1 MLAPFEA
8 GESVIAMINR
18 EDHLRLQRAKLFA
31 NISLE
36 SVEHLLERCHR
47 LNLERGEHLLEAGA
61 ANSHLYLILE
71 GELRVYLA
79 DRDMPEHAVFG
90 AGDCVGEMSLL
101 DGQKASALV
110 LAARDTRLLAMPH
123 EVLWALVD
131 CSHGVARN
139 LLSIMAG
146 RMRNDNLAMVNS
158 QSQSLEF
165 EQAAS
170 VDALTGIHNRRWLL
184 EAYPRAITRC
194 ERSGAPLCLV
204 IADIDLFKRFNDRFG
219 HLAGDAVLRRVARQL
234 ADGLRTQDLIAR
246 YGGEEFLI
254 LLPQSGLDEALLIA
268 ERLRGLVAACALE
281 TDEGMKGVTLS
292 CGVAQMHK
300 GETLDGLTARA
311 DAALRSAKENGRD
324 RVETAA

>member
-1 MLAPFEA
+1 MLAPSKAGEA
-8 GESVIAMINR
+8 GIAMIDT
-18 EDHLRLQRAKLFA
+18 EDRQRLQRAKLFA

-61 ANSHLYLILE
+61 ANSHLYLILD

-79 DRDMPEHAVFG
+79 DRNMPEHAVFG

-110 LAARDTRLLAMPH
+110 LAAHDTRLLAMPH

-139 LLSIMAG
+139 LLAIMAG

-184 EAYPRAITRC
+184 EACPRAISRC
-194 ERSGAPLCLV
+194 ERNSEALCLV

-234 ADGLRTQDLIAR
+234 AEGLRTQDLVAR

-254 LLPQSGLDEALLIA
+254 LLPQSDLDEALLIA

-281 TDEGMKGVTLS
+281 TNEGRQSVTLS
-292 CGVAQMHK
+292 CGVAQLRH
-300 GETLDGLTARA
+300 GETLDELTSRA

-324 RVETAA
+324 RVETAQ

>member
-1 MLAPFEA
+1 
-8 GESVIAMINR
+8 MIDS
-18 EDHLRLQRAKLFA
+18 EDLLQLQQAKLFA

-36 SVEHLLERCHR
+36 SVEHLFERCHR
-47 LNLERGEHLLEAGA
+47 LSLERGEHLLEAGA

-71 GELRVYLA
+71 GELRVYLS
-79 DRDMPEHAVFG
+79 DRNIPEHAVFS

-110 LAARDTRLLAMPH
+110 LAAKETRLLAIPH

-139 LLSIMAG
+139 LLAIMAG
-146 RMRNDNLAMVNS
+146 RMRNDNLAMISS

-170 VDALTGIHNRRWLL
+170 VDALTGIHNRHWLL
-184 EAYPRAITRC
+184 EAYPRAMERC
-194 ERSGAPLCLV
+194 ERNAEPLCLV
-204 IADIDLFKRFNDRFG
+204 IADIDWFKRFNDRYG

-234 ADGLRTQDLIAR
+234 SDGLRAQDLIAR

-254 LLPQSGLDEALLIA
+254 LLPRSDIDEALLIA
-268 ERLRGLVAACALE
+268 ERLRGLVGAGSAFE
-281 TDEGMKGVTLS
+281 TSEGRHGVTLS
-292 CGVAQMHK
+292 CGVAQMQK
-300 GETLDGLTARA
+300 SETLDQLTSRA
-311 DAALRSAKENGRD
+311 DTAMRSAKDNGRD
-324 RVETAA
+324 RVETAE

>member
-1 MLAPFEA
+1 
-8 GESVIAMINR
+8 MIDIQDR
-18 EDHLRLQRAKLFA
+18 QRLEHAKLFA

-36 SVEHLLERCHR
+36 SVEYLFERCHG
-47 LNLERGEHLLEAGA
+47 LNLERGEHLLEAGVE
-61 ANSHLYLILE
+61 NNHLYLILD

-90 AGDCVGEMSLL
+90 PGDCVGEMSLL

-123 EVLWALVD
+123 EVLWSLVD

-146 RMRNDNLAMVNS
+146 RMRNDNLTMVTS

-170 VDALTGIHNRRWLL
+170 VDALTGIHNRHWLL
-184 EAYPRAITRC
+184 EAYPRAIARC
-194 ERSGAPLCLV
+194 EHDGDSLCVV

-234 ADGLRTQDLIAR
+234 ADGLRAQDLIAR

-254 LLPQSGLDEALLIA
+254 LLPHSDLDEALLIA
-268 ERLRGLVAACALE
+268 ERLRGLVAAGCGLE
-281 TDEGMKGVTLS
+281 TEQGVQGVTLS
-292 CGVAQMHK
+292 CGVAQICR
-300 GETLDGLTARA
+300 GELLHQLTARA
-311 DAALRSAKENGRD
+311 DTALKRAKENGRD
-324 RVETAA
+324 RVERVE